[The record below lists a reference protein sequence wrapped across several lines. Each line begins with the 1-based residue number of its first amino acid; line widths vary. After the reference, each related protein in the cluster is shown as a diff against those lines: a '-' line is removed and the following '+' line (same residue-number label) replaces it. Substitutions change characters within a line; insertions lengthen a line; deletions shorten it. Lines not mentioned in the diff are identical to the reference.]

1 MCPFV
6 NKYSLT
12 FGLNLEQY
20 TNDCVGGAGGG
31 GEVHDEMQYVYITDF
46 HTMFWVFFIVNNNIV
61 LYINTFHTETGLLC
75 QVTHNTL

>member
-20 TNDCVGGAGGG
+20 TNDCDGGAGGG

-46 HTMFWVFFIVNNNIV
+46 HTMFWGFF
-61 LYINTFHTETGLLC
+61 YC
-75 QVTHNTL
+75 K